1 MNQKLEHD
9 LKHLPEILQTTLE
22 TAHAFLDGLNDRP
35 AAIRPHTLEPQG
47 LTDEG
52 LGFEA
57 ALQAFKTR
65 WEPGFS
71 GSAGP
76 RYLGFVTGGATPAAL
91 AGDWLTSAYDQN
103 AADAASSN
111 VADLESETIR
121 MLCDLFGLPGDFT
134 GSFVTGAT
142 ISNFVGLA
150 LGRQWIADKHGRDA
164 AQDGLYGLPPIKI
177 LSGTAHSS
185 TFKALSMLGMGRVNL
200 TKIPTLKDREAV
212 DLKAL
217 RHALEQLNGQP
228 CIVVANAGTVNT
240 VDFDDLIGI
249 ADLKREFDFWLHT
262 DAAFGGFAAI
272 SPKFVHLTHGLE
284 HSDSVCID
292 AHKWLNVP
300 YDAAMQFTR
309 HRSLQVRI
317 FQNSAAYLGQLD
329 LEHPSLVHLTPENSR
344 RLRALPAWFA
354 LQAYGKGGH
363 REIVERNCDAA
374 QSLGEKIEHSSA
386 FQLLAPVRM
395 NVVCFTLAGNA
406 DQTRV
411 SSLIEKLRD
420 AGQVFVT
427 PTVLHGVPGV
437 RAAFSNWR
445 TQLSD
450 VDTAWESMLEIAQQ
464 LVEIRT

>member
-9 LKHLPEILQTTLE
+9 LQHLPEILQATLK
-22 TAHAFLDGLNDRP
+22 AANAFLEGVADRP
-35 AAIRPHTLEPQG
+35 AAVRPHAPEAQG

-52 LGFEA
+52 LGFEG

-111 VADLESETIR
+111 VADLESETIK
-121 MLCDLFGLPGDFT
+121 MLCDLFGLPEGFT

-164 AQDGLYGLPPIKI
+164 AQDGLYGLPLIKV
-177 LSGTAHSS
+177 LSGAAHSS
-185 TFKALSMLGMGRVNL
+185 TFKALSMLGMGRANL
-200 TKIPTLKDREAV
+200 TRIPTLKDREAV
-212 DLKAL
+212 DLNAL
-217 RHALEQLNGQP
+217 RRALEQQDGQA

-240 VDFDDLIGI
+240 VDFDDLSGI
-249 ADLKREFDFWLHT
+249 ADLKQEFDFWLHT

-272 SPKFVHLTHGLE
+272 SPRFAHLTRGLE
-284 HSDSVCID
+284 RSDSVCID

-309 HRSLQVRI
+309 HRALQARV
-317 FQNSAAYLGQLD
+317 FQNSAAYLGPLD
-329 LEHPSLVHLTPENSR
+329 LENPGLVHLTPENSR

-354 LQAYGKGGH
+354 LQAYGRDGH

-374 QSLGEKIEHSSA
+374 RDLGEKIEHSSA
-386 FQLLAPVRM
+386 FKLLAPVRM
-395 NVVCFTLAGNA
+395 NVVCFTLAGNP

-411 SSLIEKLRD
+411 SSFIEGLRD
-420 AGQVFVT
+420 AGQVFLT
-427 PTVLHGVPGV
+427 PTVLHGVPSL

-445 TQLSD
+445 TQGSD
-450 VDTAWESMLEIAQQ
+450 VEIAWQSMLEIAQKI
-464 LVEIRT
+464 L